1 MTGNRGRRL
10 TTFVA
15 WVLATIAG
23 FGSGV
28 VLAGSI
34 GARVASAAGEPSLM
48 FVPWGFIITG
58 LGVGTMLGAM
68 QWLVLRRWV
77 SRSGWWVLTTI
88 LGWTVSA
95 FVVNSLSESLI
106 ICGTPVLAG
115 AVLCG
120 TMQWLVLRRQV
131 SRAGWWVLANLVSW
145 PMGWLVLVSVSEL
158 MGYGIAAQALGL
170 VMAAV
175 SPAVITGL
183 VLVWLLRQARS

>member
-15 WVLATIAG
+15 WVLATSAG
-23 FGSGV
+23 FGAGV
-28 VLAGSI
+28 VLAGFI
-34 GARVASAAGEPSLM
+34 GVRVASAVGEPSLT

-58 LGVGTMLGAM
+58 LGVGTVLGAM

-106 ICGTPVLAG
+106 ICGTPVLVG
-115 AVLCG
+115 AALCG
-120 TMQWLVLRRQV
+120 TMQWLVLRRQI

-158 MGYGIAAQALGL
+158 MGYGTAAQALGL

-175 SPAVITGL
+175 LPAVITGL
-183 VLVWLLRQARS
+183 VLVWLLRPACS